1 MMFRLFTLILSIMF
15 LFSTWP
21 AIERQLDNPGEAVDR
36 VQNELRALKENPEV
50 TEAAWL
56 LLGDFQQFLKHTWV
70 LVREITEDRQERDP
84 IDSEQLTPVRPDEH
98 F

>member
-1 MMFRLFTLILSIMF
+1 MFRLFTLILSIMF
-15 LFSTWP
+15 LLSAWP

-36 VQNELRALKENPEV
+36 VQTELRALKENPEV

-56 LLGDFQQFLKHTWV
+56 LLADFQQFVKHTWV
-70 LVREITEDRQERDP
+70 LVREISEDNRNREPLDNER
-84 IDSEQLTPVRPDEH
+84 IEPVRPDEH

>member
-1 MMFRLFTLILSIMF
+1 MFRFITLILSMIF
-15 LFSTWP
+15 LLSSWP
-21 AIERQLDNPGEAVDR
+21 AIERQLENPGEAVDR
-36 VQNELRALKENPEV
+36 VQTELRALKENPEV

-70 LVREITEDRQERDP
+70 LVREISEDKQKQEPLETDQ
-84 IDSEQLTPVRPDEH
+84 IVPVRPDEH